1 MIQKVKIEIM
11 EYECI
16 IIIYILTYTHCSV
29 IINDRLS
36 LIDNGNRTVA
46 RNRLR
51 LFRIELIVS
60 FF

>member
-1 MIQKVKIEIM
+1 MIQKVKIGIM

-46 RNRLR
+46 RNR
-51 LFRIELIVS
+51 
-60 FF
+60 